1 MFNVRI
7 QFEKKGGAAYISHLD
22 LMKTLQRALLRA
34 QLPVKYTEGFN
45 PHIYLSILV
54 PLSTGYQSEYDL
66 CDFGLLLDS
75 CPDDLAE
82 RLNRALPQGLRVTR
96 VGEARRPVNQ
106 IGFCGYEIHYHSPWD
121 PAIPGLFEQPVKILK
136 HSKRGDREVVF
147 NDYVRTLEFRPEGD
161 SFCCTCQ
168 LKAGDDPLNPSYI
181 TDVLR
186 FHSRVG
192 QPDRPLYIRKSILDK
207 EGEAFF

>member
-82 RLNRALPQGLRVTR
+82 RLNRALPQGLREIGRASCRER
-96 VGEARRPVNQ
+96 V
-106 IGFCGYEIHYHSPWD
+106 C
-121 PAIPGLFEQPVKILK
+121 L
-136 HSKRGDREVVF
+136 
-147 NDYVRTLEFRPEGD
+147 YV
-161 SFCCTCQ
+161 
-168 LKAGDDPLNPSYI
+168 
-181 TDVLR
+181 
-186 FHSRVG
+186 
-192 QPDRPLYIRKSILDK
+192 
-207 EGEAFF
+207 

>member
-75 CPDDLAE
+75 PLGSGDSRPVRAAGEDLEALQAGRPGSGAQ
-82 RLNRALPQGLRVTR
+82 RLCAHAGIPAGRGQLLLHMPAQGR
-96 VGEARRPVNQ
+96 RRPAEPQLHHRRPPVPQ
-106 IGFCGYEIHYHSPWD
+106 PGG
-121 PAIPGLFEQPVKILK
+121 PAGQAPLHPQEHLGQRGGGLLLAAQGPQKK
-136 HSKRGDREVVF
+136 
-147 NDYVRTLEFRPEGD
+147 TLA
-161 SFCCTCQ
+161 S
-168 LKAGDDPLNPSYI
+168 AG
-181 TDVLR
+181 
-186 FHSRVG
+186 
-192 QPDRPLYIRKSILDK
+192 
-207 EGEAFF
+207 

>member
-7 QFEKKGGAAYISHLD
+7 KFEKQGYSAYISHLD
-22 LMKTLQRALLRA
+22 LMKTLQRSLVRA
-34 QLPVKYTEGFN
+34 GLPVKYTEGFN

-66 CDFGLLLDS
+66 YDFGLLCDGL
-75 CPDDLAE
+75 PGDLAA
-82 RLNRALPQGLRVTR
+82 RLNRALPQGLRVLA

-106 IGFCGYEIHYHSPWD
+106 IAYCGYQIDYPSAWD
-121 PAIPGLFEQPVKILK
+121 DAIPGIFEKEVKILK
-136 HSKRGDREVVF
+136 HSKRGDREVVL
-147 NDYVRTLEFRPEGD
+147 NDYVRALTFTRQGQGFRCD
-161 SFCCTCQ
+161 CV

-186 FHSRVG
+186 FHNLVG
-192 QPDRPLYIRKSILDK
+192 EEDRPLYVRKSILDG
-207 EGEAFF
+207 EGNEFF

>member
-7 QFEKKGGAAYISHLD
+7 QFEKKGGAACIFHLD
-22 LMKTLQRALLRA
+22 LMKTLQRALLR
-34 QLPVKYTEGFN
+34 PSC
-45 PHIYLSILV
+45 LSNT
-54 PLSTGYQSEYDL
+54 PRGSTPTSTCLFWCPFPPATKASTIL

-136 HSKRGDREVVF
+136 HSKRGDREVVL